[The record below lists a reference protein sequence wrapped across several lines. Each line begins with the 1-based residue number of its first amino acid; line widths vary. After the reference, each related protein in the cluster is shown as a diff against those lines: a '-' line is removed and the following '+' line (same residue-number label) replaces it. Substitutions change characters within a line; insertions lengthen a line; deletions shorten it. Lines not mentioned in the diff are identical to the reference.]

1 MSAPRF
7 DRATI
12 LTHLEELNSEL
23 VNLQTDPV
31 ELLIVGGSYL
41 ALHDLRSG
49 TRDIDTARRLGDD
62 AKRAVA
68 VIADR
73 HQLSPQWLNDESK
86 DFLPTDFDDARSTV
100 VAEHSYLTVRVPHP
114 DDVFVMKLHASRGEG
129 DLADMVRLWPTCS
142 FRSASEAVTR
152 YATAYPREID
162 DPALAEYIAEY
173 VIARAEA
180 S

>member
-1 MSAPRF
+1 MTP
-7 DRATI
+7 
-12 LTHLEELNSEL
+12 
-23 VNLQTDPV
+23 
-31 ELLIVGGSYL
+31 
-41 ALHDLRSG
+41 
-49 TRDIDTARRLGDD
+49 
-62 AKRAVA
+62 KRAVA

-142 FRSASEAVTR
+142 FGTASEAVTR

-173 VIARAEA
+173 VIARRRRRSPTRQDCRSWGAPVGEA
-180 S
+180 ATSRDSCAARTALRSRCGPLRRDCWTRCSPTTARRSRPPN

>member
-12 LTHLEELNSEL
+12 LAHLEELNSEL
-23 VNLQTDPV
+23 VNLQTDHV

-49 TRDIDTARRLGDD
+49 TRDVDTARRLGDD

-68 VIADR
+68 VVADR
-73 HQLSPQWLNDESK
+73 HQLSREWLNDESMA
-86 DFLPTDFDDARSTV
+86 FLPADFDDARGGL
-100 VAEHSYLTVRVPHP
+100 VAEHSQLTVRVPHP

-142 FRSASEAVTR
+142 FRSASEAVNR
-152 YATAYPREID
+152 YATAYPRDIE
-162 DPALAEYIAEY
+162 DPSLAEYIAEF
-173 VIARAEA
+173 VIARADA